1 MYGGYTLTCAPVAVS
16 YVRTNPGMFD
26 RYMEYLNTA
35 YKTNLEAVP
44 MKSGNLS

>member
-26 RYMEYLNTA
+26 RALRGFESHP
-35 YKTNLEAVP
+35 VR
-44 MKSGNLS
+44 